1 MDRFANKSYVKSD
14 VFLKRSQIQE
24 DKICSGLQGKVSE
37 DIYVPMEGHICLN
50 RLTNG
55 RYENHDVFCNACHV
69 YKHDGSK
76 RLHSNLSQD
85 IFVPL
90 DVFYNFMS
98 RLAAKS
104 TYENGDVFWYKHNP
118 QKDNDYKRR
127 QRNVSKDAYVSFSRC
142 FDENFMENSSQMLA
156 PLVPTGTNKPVEYI
170 RVKHNIYDKEI
181 VKKRKNFAKKKECQI
196 KIKKP
201 THNEKLRPL
210 SEGLNQILSLESSP
224 RNTKIRYNEIYDVPN
239 SPRPRIP
246 IETQRYKGSV
256 FRLRS
261 NACVSQNKRTYLKEA
276 KFGCI

>member
-1 MDRFANKSYVKSD
+1 
-14 VFLKRSQIQE
+14 
-24 DKICSGLQGKVSE
+24 
-37 DIYVPMEGHICLN
+37 MEGHICLDT
-50 RLTNG
+50 LTNG

-76 RLHSNLSQD
+76 RLHSNLSQH

-104 TYENGDVFWYKHNP
+104 TYENGDVFWYKHNL

-127 QRNVSKDAYVSFSRC
+127 QRNLSKDAYVSFSRC
-142 FDENFMENSSQMLA
+142 FAENSMKNSSQMLA
-156 PLVPTGTNKPVEYI
+156 PLVPTDTNKPIEYI
-170 RVKHNIYDKEI
+170 RVKSNIYQKEI
-181 VKKRKNFAKKKECQI
+181 VKKRKNFAKKKECQM

-201 THNEKLRPL
+201 THNEKLRPPL
-210 SEGLNQILSLESSP
+210 EGFNQILSLESSP
-224 RNTKIRYNEIYDVPN
+224 RNTKIRYNEIYDAPN
-239 SPRPRIP
+239 SPPPRIP
-246 IETQRYKGSV
+246 IEAQHYKEFI